1 MDQSKLAKG
10 GIAPFKFAQLILCI
24 RQVAAEDR
32 QFDWYLQ
39 VHFLIRSLTPNLRF
53 SCMPETPI

>member
-32 QFDWYLQ
+32 QFD
-39 VHFLIRSLTPNLRF
+39 
-53 SCMPETPI
+53 